1 MLRITLIFLLFS
13 SVCFGQIKGEKK
25 LQECEL
31 TLKDS
36 TTFRGFCRIGKV
48 DKIHFTI
55 EKDSTPDIWDS
66 KDVKRVRFFRSD
78 YDQVLEYFNLRKNS
92 LPRLLEIKM
101 YGNVML
107 YARTKFQLVSDPKS
121 GGTITM
127 PVTTRGKSGT
137 TVSYETR
144 STGFYKRKEVVSA
157 YYLKKASSDALFPIR
172 PSWTNRRWKKEMIQ
186 FFKDCPFLVED
197 LEADAY
203 DKLSIEQLVEDYN
216 LYCTE

>member
-1 MLRITLIFLLFS
+1 MFRSILIFFLFS
-13 SVCFGQIKGEKK
+13 TICFGQIKGEKK

-48 DKIHFTI
+48 DKIHFTM
-55 EKDSTPDIWDS
+55 ERDSTPDIWDS

-92 LPRLLEIKM
+92 LPRLLEVKM
-101 YGNVML
+101 FGNVML
-107 YARTKFQLVSDPKS
+107 YARTKLRAVNNGNTPAANPP
-121 GGTITM
+121 M
-127 PVTTRGKSGT
+127 PLPQKGDVYIPAPVGIFS
-137 TVSYETR
+137 
-144 STGFYKRKEVVSA
+144 KRKEVVSA
-157 YYLKKASSDALFPIR
+157 YYLKKATSDELFAIR

-186 FFKDCPFLVED
+186 FFKDCPLLVED
-197 LEADAY
+197 LEADNY